1 MRNNVFIN
9 NFAGNEGGCLKY
21 TNGATIFKNNTF
33 INNFAYY
40 GNNVAGFI
48 TNALILNITSS
59 DEWDLK
65 YAGDLNNIYIEN
77 FCTFP
82 QNSTYCAREK
92 FNYLDLTTKKEL
104 ISKFTINVNKS
115 QSFPGKIVVLLLDD
129 FYQIVT
135 TQNAIGQMDRYQ
147 ILNLTFFENVYSL
160 GQNVNNKNGSILS
173 RLQVFT
179 AKTGIITINN
189 FQVDYDPG
197 ANLF

>member
-1 MRNNVFIN
+1 MRNNIFIN
-9 NFAGNEGGCLKY
+9 NFAGDEGGCLKY
-21 TNGATIFKNNTF
+21 TKGVTIFENNTF

-48 TNALILNITSS
+48 SKALILNITF